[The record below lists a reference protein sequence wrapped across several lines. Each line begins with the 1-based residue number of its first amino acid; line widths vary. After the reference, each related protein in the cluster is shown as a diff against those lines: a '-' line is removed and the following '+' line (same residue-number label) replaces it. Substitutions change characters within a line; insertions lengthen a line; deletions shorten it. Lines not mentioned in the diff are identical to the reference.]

1 MCLVGVILPPVFHP
15 NTSHMT
21 TQPNWLN
28 TRDYPFDHHYMTM
41 PAGRMHYLDEG
52 QGDQVLLFVHGTPT
66 WSFLYRDVI
75 RAFAK
80 KYRCVAIDHL
90 GFGLSDV
97 SKTTFDGTPA
107 SHAQNLKQLIEWLDL
122 RNITLIVH
130 DFGGPIGLAAALDI
144 SDRIDRVVLFN
155 SWLWATE
162 DTPEVQKIDKLVR
175 SWLGRFLYLR
185 LNISPKYLLKQGFS
199 DKTLLPKGIHRQYI
213 KPFPTRASRRP
224 LLQIAEA
231 LAGSSDWYQEQ
242 WERLNTLAGKE
253 WLILWGTK
261 DRFITPAFLEKWQ
274 DQLPDAQVQ
283 RFDCGHFVMEERTEE
298 VIERIGR
305 FLGRE

>member
-1 MCLVGVILPPVFHP
+1 
-15 NTSHMT
+15 MT
-21 TQPNWLN
+21 TQANWIN
-28 TRDYPFDHHYMTM
+28 TSDYPFDHQYMTM

-66 WSFLYRDVI
+66 WSFLYRNLI

-80 KYRCVAIDHL
+80 KYRCIAIDHL

-97 SKTTFDGTPA
+97 SDSDFEGTPEI
-107 SHAQNLKQLIEWLDL
+107 HAQNLKQLIERLDL
-122 RNITLIVH
+122 HNITLVVH
-130 DFGGPIGLAAALDI
+130 DFGGPIGLGAALDLPH
-144 SDRIDRVVLFN
+144 RIEHVVLFN

-162 DTPEVQKIDKLVR
+162 NIPEVQKIDKLVH

-199 DKTLLPKGIHRQYI
+199 DKNFLPKGIHQQYI
-213 KPFPTRASRRP
+213 KPFPTKTSRRP

-231 LAGSSDWYQEQ
+231 LAGSSDWYQQQ
-242 WERLNTLAGKE
+242 WGRLEALTGKE
-253 WLILWGTK
+253 WLILWGDK

-274 DQLPDAQVQ
+274 DRLPNARSQ
-283 RFDCGHFVMEERTEE
+283 RFDCGHFVMEERTGE

-305 FLGRE
+305 FLGREAVPTR